1 MNREK
6 VQEGEVI
13 NVMAKDRLVLT
24 QSQWDEILKWIPSN
38 EQAEEDERV
47 LRYLQEGSAALKAKW
62 PENNKKEETKKV
74 VKSSNPEIVRYE
86 AIKNADSAKRQEMIE
101 EAEKFV
107 SSQKFKECPI
117 ELKSAAILSENLY
130 SRKLQLEFQAA
141 QKKEEKAK
149 TLQRNKLDMAQSI
162 SWLQDGFAHRTN
174 AFRIACEHK
183 RGLAD
188 QITERK
194 NQRDAEKAS
203 RIAEEQKIN
212 AQHDKDIVDRKVRDR
227 KLREEQN
234 EYMRKHEVET
244 VLMAK
249 QKREHIKR
257 ENEVIDVLAKVH
269 NEGKN
274 KIKELIKNQEDQ
286 SRVER
291 IRFNE
296 KLADMAVL
304 RNAVDKEKLQLEQ
317 KMIENARIEKE
328 KVLDSIEEKHKAKR
342 LFLKNDRMQDYNQSI
357 QTAAE
362 RLALKKEE
370 DKEYFKNRIMND
382 VVSSEYTKMKRK
394 MKEMRTCENIAFLK
408 KQAREVRMQNKKER
422 DDDIRAFNKKIQ
434 DDPSDQKFFD
444 FAQDLLD
451 DAQSKNR
458 PLKPVFQII
467 KSYKNRHF
475 IDIKKKT
482 RPHEISNVPIGPL
495 ESQIVEND
503 KGKSKRR
510 LKYEKGEKLME
521 NAYRSTK
528 FLNID

>member
-1 MNREK
+1 MT
-6 VQEGEVI
+6 
-13 NVMAKDRLVLT
+13 KDSLILS
-24 QSQWDEILKWIPSN
+24 QSQWDEILKWIPNN
-38 EQAEEDERV
+38 EQAEQDERV
-47 LRYLQEGSAALKAKW
+47 LQYLQEGSAALKAKW
-62 PENNKKEETKKV
+62 PEDNKKEEPKKTR
-74 VKSSNPEIVRYE
+74 KSSNPEIMRYE
-86 AIKNADSAKRQEMIE
+86 SIKNADSAKRKEMIA

-130 SRKLQLEFQAA
+130 SRKLQLEFQAV
-141 QKKEEKAK
+141 QRKEEKAK

-162 SWLQDGFAHRTN
+162 SWLQDGFEHRTN

-183 RGLAD
+183 RDLLE
-188 QITERK
+188 QITDRK
-194 NQRDAEKAS
+194 NQRVAEKAS
-203 RIAEEQKIN
+203 RIAEEQKII
-212 AQHDKDIVDRKVRDR
+212 AQHERNIEDQKVRDR
-227 KLREEQN
+227 KLKEELN

-249 QKREHIKR
+249 QKREHVKR

-274 KIKELIKNQEDQ
+274 NIKMLIKNQENQ
-286 SRVER
+286 TRIER
-291 IRFNE
+291 TKLSE
-296 KLADMAVL
+296 KLADMAL
-304 RNAVDKEKLQLEQ
+304 IRNANDKEKLRVEQ
-317 KMIENARIEKE
+317 KMIEDARLEKE
-328 KVLDSIEEKHKAKR
+328 KILDSLDEKHKAKR
-342 LFLKNDRMQDYNQSI
+342 IFLKSDRMQDYNQSL

-362 RLALKKEE
+362 KIALKKEE

-382 VVSSEYTKMKRK
+382 VVSSEYSKMKREI
-394 MKEMRTCENIAFLK
+394 KEKRTNENISFLK
-408 KQAREVRMQNKKER
+408 KQAKEIRLQNKKER
-422 DDDIRAFNKKIQ
+422 DDDIRAFNKKIE

-458 PLKPVFQII
+458 PLKPVFQVI

-495 ESQIVEND
+495 EPQIVENE

-510 LKYEKGEKLME
+510 IKYEQGEKLIQH